1 MTYALKDRKLLLNP
15 NLNILWPIKG
25 HQKSKL
31 GQIIELG
38 SNRAELSKS
47 IQYTFV
53 WNKNFLKYS
62 DLIFLKVNKGHQR
75 SNLGQIRPI
84 GVKSGRLIGIYQIYI
99 YFEFKIISSNHK
111 SVRLGLI
118 SLSRPPTDLTDMGQI
133 WVKLVKKHQMEL
145 FGPIEY
151 NIHMF

>member
-47 IQYTFV
+47 IQY
-53 WNKNFLKYS
+53 NGY
-62 DLIFLKVNKGHQR
+62 
-75 SNLGQIRPI
+75 
-84 GVKSGRLIGIYQIYI
+84 
-99 YFEFKIISSNHK
+99 
-111 SVRLGLI
+111 
-118 SLSRPPTDLTDMGQI
+118 
-133 WVKLVKKHQMEL
+133 
-145 FGPIEY
+145 
-151 NIHMF
+151 